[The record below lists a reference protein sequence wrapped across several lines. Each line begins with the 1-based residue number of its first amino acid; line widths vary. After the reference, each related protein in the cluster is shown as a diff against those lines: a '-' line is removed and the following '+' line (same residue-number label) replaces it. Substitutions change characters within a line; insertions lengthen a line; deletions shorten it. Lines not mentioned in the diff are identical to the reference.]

1 MHSCLFLAL
10 SVSLN
15 KKLTSA
21 VLAQM
26 SPEPLAEKTELMM
39 CLRQTVSQ
47 YIFLAVLQQQTSVH
61 RETFGCFSRWQGQQM
76 GKSYLPRYMLHW
88 PEIL

>member
-26 SPEPLAEKTELMM
+26 SPEPLAEKTAYD
-39 CLRQTVSQ
+39 VSQ
-47 YIFLAVLQQQTSVH
+47 TDCIAVYFSSSAAAADICSQRNFWLFLSLAGSTNGQKLSPQVH
-61 RETFGCFSRWQGQQM
+61 AA
-76 GKSYLPRYMLHW
+76 LA
-88 PEIL
+88 

>member
-47 YIFLAVLQQQTSVH
+47 YVYFSSSAAAADICSQRNFWLFLSLAGSTNGQKLSPQVH
-61 RETFGCFSRWQGQQM
+61 AA
-76 GKSYLPRYMLHW
+76 LA
-88 PEIL
+88 